1 MSVELKVFGGAY
13 FPKDKALKKYPDL
26 KPLATAVNSAT
37 KAIAEAVI
45 FGKLAA
51 EHPEHI
57 EDYFKVK
64 IWEHREGLPCPE
76 LDVFSNEFFGTV
88 AIWNVNAGEP
98 AAAPQPE
105 SEEKTEWND
114 NKAKEELKTVA
125 RLDQLSRAAGLAL
138 FGPVS
143 EITAAQYGQIVDL
156 VNDDATSFTRELA
169 EALAKETR
177 ALELAPERQEQ
188 LLAWVRENTKDSAQ
202 WPDIKKQIAKWID
215 TPVDKRPLAAST
227 DNVGSDVVRTDSG
240 ARLCTGTPT
249 DRNFKHSKDSLGNE
263 IALGLL
269 AREHEFNIYT
279 IDMPLYQQAEKIRLS
294 GINEEFNAWY
304 RMFITTPGG
313 LDFSRAINIAVVK
326 TAPVDIWKDHVKHRE
341 YFNRVMTES
350 DHANPDPLIVDIACG
365 LSSSPM
371 PQAIKENASH
381 DETKQ
386 PVQGETDL
394 PAVCPGKAAQLDK
407 ELNEV
412 FKQDGC
418 PQQTDAKIG
427 HELAAERGEFV
438 EGISNPTDPKW
449 VDGSAQ
455 PKVENL
461 GGGIFSVDA
470 LINTPSSN
478 EVEKTENRPAMSERE
493 IEIAYALNDL
503 MSGRT
508 RELSL
513 EEAEGDALRT
523 GHPVA
528 HLIDLMIT
536 DIADTEF
543 CLSPDFEIDEIQMV
557 AACILDQ
564 WSDDHSERQKIALD
578 AIVEYRRPEP
588 PKSVVL
594 DPPAVTAKPK
604 TESEPAPETNAPV
617 SSVTYLQQLT
627 IAALQGLCSNPAYCN
642 QYEELPAMA
651 AGLARSV
658 VIQQEVAE

>member
-45 FGKLAA
+45 FGKLAS

-57 EDYFKVK
+57 DDFFKVK

-76 LDVFSNEFFGTV
+76 LDVFSPEFFDTV

-105 SEEKTEWND
+105 SEEKTEWDD
-114 NKAKEELKTVA
+114 NKAVEEIKTVA
-125 RLDQLSRAAGLAL
+125 RLDQASRAACLAL
-138 FGPVS
+138 FGPVPG
-143 EITAAQYGQIVDL
+143 ITTAQYGQIVDL
-156 VNDDATSFTRELA
+156 INDDASSFARELA
-169 EALAKETR
+169 DALAKETR

-279 IDMPLYQQAEKIRLS
+279 VDMPLYQQAEKIRLS

-304 RMFITTPGG
+304 RMFISTPGG

-326 TAPVDIWKDHVKHRE
+326 TAPGDIWKDHVKHRE

-365 LSSSPM
+365 RSSSPM

-381 DETKQ
+381 DETKP

-407 ELNEV
+407 ELNEA
-412 FKQDGC
+412 FAQSHA
-418 PQQTDAKIG
+418 PEEQTSD
-427 HELAAERGEFV
+427 
-438 EGISNPTDPKW
+438 
-449 VDGSAQ
+449 Q
-455 PKVENL
+455 PRVENL
-461 GGGIFSVDA
+461 GGGVFSVDA
-470 LINTPSSN
+470 LINNPPSN
-478 EVEKTENRPAMSERE
+478 EVKKTENRPEMSERE

-513 EEAEGDALRT
+513 EESESDVLRT

-564 WSDDHSERQKIALD
+564 WSDVQSERQKIALD

-594 DPPAVTAKPK
+594 DPPTITAKPK
-604 TESEPAPETNAPV
+604 AEPEPAPETNDPL

-658 VIQQEVAE
+658 VSQQEVAR

>member
-26 KPLATAVNSAT
+26 RPLATAVNAAT

-45 FGKLAA
+45 LGKLAA

-57 EDYFKVK
+57 DDYFKVK

-76 LDVFSNEFFGTV
+76 LDIFSPDFFDTV

-105 SEEKTEWND
+105 SEEKTEWDD
-114 NKAKEELKTVA
+114 NKAMEELKTVA
-125 RLDQLSRAAGLAL
+125 RLDQLSRAACLAL

-156 VNDDATSFTRELA
+156 VNDDASSFTRELA

-177 ALELAPERQEQ
+177 ALALSPERQEQ
-188 LLAWVRENTKDSAQ
+188 LLAWVRENTKYSAQ

-215 TPVDKRPLAAST
+215 TPVDKRPQAVPV
-227 DNVGSDVVRTDSG
+227 NEENRTDSG
-240 ARLCTGTPT
+240 ATLGGGNKT
-249 DRNFKHSKDSLGNE
+249 DRSQDLVHNLSTLKIEVAVAILSTFDEIDIYSIPNKFFIPGKAMAEAEQDTRFTAWWKKLRSTPGILDYSRAAI
-263 IALGLL
+263 IAL
-269 AREHEFNIYT
+269 I
-279 IDMPLYQQAEKIRLS
+279 KS
-294 GINEEFNAWY
+294 
-304 RMFITTPGG
+304 
-313 LDFSRAINIAVVK
+313 
-326 TAPVDIWKDHVKHRE
+326 APEDLWMDPVALRE
-341 YFNRVMTES
+341 YINRELVES
-350 DHANPDPLIVDIACG
+350 DHAHPDQKTIDLACRPKAR
-365 LSSSPM
+365 SNSEK
-371 PQAIKENASH
+371 KED
-381 DETKQ
+381 DETK
-386 PVQGETDL
+386 PSLSGETEL
-394 PAVCPGKAAQLDK
+394 PAVCPAKAAQLDK
-407 ELNEV
+407 ELNEA
-412 FKQDGC
+412 F
-418 PQQTDAKIG
+418 
-427 HELAAERGEFV
+427 
-438 EGISNPTDPKW
+438 
-449 VDGSAQ
+449 AQ
-455 PKVENL
+455 SPAPEEQASDQPRVENL
-461 GGGIFSVDA
+461 GGGVFSVDA
-470 LINTPSSN
+470 LINNSPSN

-493 IEIAYALNDL
+493 IEIACALNDL

-513 EEAEGDALRT
+513 EEAEGDALLT

-543 CLSPDFEIDEIQMV
+543 CLSPDLENDEIQMV
-557 AACILDQ
+557 AACILEK
-564 WSDDHSERQKIALD
+564 WSDDQSERQKIALD
-578 AIVEYRRPEP
+578 AIVEYRRPEL
-588 PKSVVL
+588 PKPVVL
-594 DPPAVTAKPK
+594 DPPSVTEKPK
-604 TESEPAPETNAPV
+604 AEPMAAPETNDQK

-658 VIQQEVAE
+658 IDHQEDSCASD